1 MQQPYE
7 DLTLSEALR
16 DPMILAVAHA
26 DGVTTVELG
35 RMLHT
40 AAKRLRG
47 RAPRTRSAQASAR
60 RFAGEAETAP
70 LSTAILRKQP
80 PVSQCCGF
88 F

>member
-35 RMLHT
+35 RMLHS
-40 AAKRLRG
+40 AAKRLR
-47 RAPRTRSAQASAR
+47 APRARSDETSAHRFPGQA
-60 RFAGEAETAP
+60 EAAP
-70 LSTAILRKQP
+70 LPVSVLRSSP